1 MTANVTA
8 TSEQSTSEQSTSEQS
23 TSEQSTSEQSSKLSY
38 AVMLEEQEQGKYRAT
53 VLGWPECQA
62 FGSTREEAL
71 TSLRKLV
78 TERLDKVEIVSLE
91 IDRPKPEH
99 PWMKFAGKYKDD
111 PYFEEMQADIAA
123 LRRER
128 DEQMEAYYRQ
138 MDAEE
143 EAK

>member
-8 TSEQSTSEQSTSEQS
+8 ASEKSTPEK
-23 TSEQSTSEQSSKLSY
+23 SSKLTY
-38 AVMLEEQEQGKYRAT
+38 TVMLEEQEPGKYRAT
-53 VLGWPECQA
+53 VLGWPECQV

-71 TSLRKLV
+71 TSLRQLV

-138 MDAEE
+138 LDAEE
-143 EAK
+143 EVR

>member
-1 MTANVTA
+1 MTTNVTA
-8 TSEQSTSEQSTSEQS
+8 PSEKSTSEKST
-23 TSEQSTSEQSSKLSY
+23 KLTY
-38 AVMLEEQEQGKYRAT
+38 PVMLEKQENEGYRAT

-62 FGSTREEAL
+62 FASTREEAL
-71 TSLRKLV
+71 TSLRQIV

-99 PWMKFAGKYKDD
+99 PWMKFAGMFKDD
-111 PYFEEMQADIAA
+111 PYFDEMQADIAA

-128 DEQMEAYYRQ
+128 DEEMEAYYRQ

-143 EAK
+143 EKK

>member
-1 MTANVTA
+1 MTTNVTA
-8 TSEQSTSEQSTSEQS
+8 PSEKSTSEKST
-23 TSEQSTSEQSSKLSY
+23 KLTY
-38 AVMLEEQEQGKYRAT
+38 PVMLEKQENEGYRAT

-71 TSLRKLV
+71 TSLRQIV

-99 PWMKFAGKYKDD
+99 PWMKFAGMFKDD
-111 PYFEEMQADIAA
+111 PYFDEMQADIAA

-128 DEQMEAYYRQ
+128 DEEMEAYYRQ

-143 EAK
+143 EKK

>member
-1 MTANVTA
+1 MTTNVTA
-8 TSEQSTSEQSTSEQS
+8 PSEKSTSEKST
-23 TSEQSTSEQSSKLSY
+23 KLTY
-38 AVMLEEQEQGKYRAT
+38 PVMLEKQENEGYRAT

-71 TSLRKLV
+71 TSLRQIV

-99 PWMKFAGKYKDD
+99 PWMKFAGKYEDD

-128 DEQMEAYYRQ
+128 DEEMETYYRQ

-143 EAK
+143 EKK

>member
-1 MTANVTA
+1 MTTNVTA
-8 TSEQSTSEQSTSEQS
+8 PSEKSTSEKST
-23 TSEQSTSEQSSKLSY
+23 KLTY
-38 AVMLEEQEQGKYRAT
+38 PVMLEKQENEGYRAT

-71 TSLRKLV
+71 TSLRQIV

-99 PWMKFAGKYKDD
+99 PWMKFAGMFKDD
-111 PYFEEMQADIAA
+111 PYFDEMQADIAA

-138 MDAEE
+138 IDAEE
-143 EAK
+143 ETK

>member
-1 MTANVTA
+1 MTTNVTA
-8 TSEQSTSEQSTSEQS
+8 PSEKSTSEKST
-23 TSEQSTSEQSSKLSY
+23 KLTY
-38 AVMLEEQEQGKYRAT
+38 PVMLEKQENEGYRAT

-71 TSLRKLV
+71 TSLRQIV

-99 PWMKFAGKYKDD
+99 PWMKFAGMFKDD
-111 PYFEEMQADIAA
+111 PYFDEMQADIAA

-128 DEQMEAYYRQ
+128 DEEMEAYYRQ

-143 EAK
+143 ETK

>member
-1 MTANVTA
+1 MTTNVTA
-8 TSEQSTSEQSTSEQS
+8 PSEKSTSEK
-23 TSEQSTSEQSSKLSY
+23 SSKLTY
-38 AVMLEEQEQGKYRAT
+38 PVMLEKQENEGYRAT

-71 TSLRKLV
+71 TSLRQIV

-99 PWMKFAGKYKDD
+99 PWMKFAGMFKDD
-111 PYFEEMQADIAA
+111 PYFDEMQADIAA

-128 DEQMEAYYRQ
+128 DEEMEAYYRQ

-143 EAK
+143 ETK

>member
-1 MTANVTA
+1 MTTNVTA
-8 TSEQSTSEQSTSEQS
+8 PSEKST
-23 TSEQSTSEQSSKLSY
+23 KLTY
-38 AVMLEEQEQGKYRAT
+38 PVMLEKQENEGYRAT

-71 TSLRKLV
+71 TSLRQIV
-78 TERLDKVEIVSLE
+78 TERLDKVKIVSLE

-99 PWMKFAGKYKDD
+99 PWMKFAGMFKDD
-111 PYFEEMQADIAA
+111 PYFDEMQADIAA

-143 EAK
+143 ETKGYAIYWRI

>member
-1 MTANVTA
+1 MTASVTA
-8 TSEQSTSEQSTSEQS
+8 PSEKLISEKST
-23 TSEQSTSEQSSKLSY
+23 KLTY
-38 AVMLEEQEQGKYRAT
+38 EVMLEEQEKGGYRAT

-71 TSLRKLV
+71 TNLRHII
-78 TERLDKVEIVSLE
+78 TERLDKVEIVSIE

-99 PWMKFAGKYKDD
+99 PWMKFAGMCKDD
-111 PYFEEMQADIAA
+111 PYFDEMQADIAD

-143 EAK
+143 ETK